1 MRNNDQRK
9 AFIRN
14 DESWKVI
21 DLGHYTVTKLL
32 RYKGDEWLRVQVI
45 VEREQW
51 WDRNTGEFSKKT
63 VKELD
68 DKGLFTVNADGDAL
82 CYTNETE
89 IINRMKELD
98 KLYPDNAGH
107 PAIPST
113 VDLPRK
119 GSGPWTV

>member
-1 MRNNDQRK
+1 MKNNDQRK
-9 AFIRN
+9 SFVRDDSN
-14 DESWKVI
+14 WKVI

-32 RYKGDEWLRVQVI
+32 KYKGDEWLRVQII

-82 CYTNETE
+82 VYTNESA
-89 IINRMKELD
+89 IIDRMRELD
-98 KLYPDNAGH
+98 KLYPDNEGRNWPD
-107 PAIPST
+107 PADT
-113 VDLPRK
+113 PRK
-119 GSGPWTV
+119 GGGPHW